1 MKFLNQLLAY
11 KASGKVN
18 SDHTCFETDGE
29 VTDLGKTSEA
39 TCDGSDG
46 KIKFSASV
54 TCRAPKT
61 CTADAFPSIP
71 SDKNLKKTSVD
82 PGTTKEFES
91 YTLECKPGSKQSDDK
106 TTFDLPCEKDGAWA
120 SSPGQISIGNA
131 TLYRIQI

>member
-1 MKFLNQLLAY
+1 M
-11 KASGKVN
+11 
-18 SDHTCFETDGE
+18 
-29 VTDLGKTSEA
+29 GKTSEA

-120 SSPGQISIGNA
+120 SSPGQISIENA
-131 TLYRIQI
+131 THYRIEIGKEMLMLPLSTAQ

>member
-1 MKFLNQLLAY
+1 M
-11 KASGKVN
+11 
-18 SDHTCFETDGE
+18 
-29 VTDLGKTSEA
+29 GKTSEA

-120 SSPGQISIGNA
+120 SSPGQISKCDSLPNTNIMKRNA
-131 TLYRIQI
+131 DASFVNCSVVEFVGFIN